1 MAINIVS
8 NQESLVPRW
17 AEQHGITF
25 PILLGADTNQVVS
38 DYRLVSTPLNL
49 ILNSE
54 GRIVDRLDGYGPGAN
69 ERLRSQVLTA
79 LEEAGVAISG

>member
-1 MAINIVS
+1 MSDQAN
-8 NQESLVPRW
+8 LVPGW
-17 AEQHGITF
+17 ADEHGITF

-54 GRIVDRLDGYGPGAN
+54 GRIIHRLDGYGPGAE

-79 LEEAGVAISG
+79 LDEAGVAVSG